1 MKKYRLGIDLG
12 ATSLGWCMIEL
23 NEDNSPKDLI
33 ELGVRIF
40 PDGRDAKTNE
50 PLNVKRREHRSMRR
64 NRDRYL
70 QRRAYLMDILV
81 KYGFMPENEKERK
94 QLEHLDPYFL
104 RVKALDKK
112 LLCMRLAE

>member
-1 MKKYRLGIDLG
+1 
-12 ATSLGWCMIEL
+12 MIEL

-70 QRRAYLMDILV
+70 QRRAYLMDIFGEIRV
-81 KYGFMPENEKERK
+81 FMPENEKERK